1 MTRASAS
8 RVAILLATV
17 AVVGVGCGGGSPT
30 APSNVP
36 SAVQGTVALAV
47 FQFAVVHFSVDRAGT
62 LSSRVDWSNANND
75 IDTALLRGRCTVDQV
90 LGETQGCNEAAAIAS
105 DDSFSKPSVFSPA
118 VQSGDHTL
126 IIFNWGP
133 GADTSS
139 YRIEGSVS
147 GATSPTLSPGLIP
160 SPGPNP
166 SPSPAPSPNRRTD
179 TFGFTLLA
187 GSQQAV
193 VMGPVRAGNG
203 PVDVALTFSGG
214 FIILACVGTQSSC
227 TPMGGRPTTRSFTIP
242 ADFPAGP
249 IQATVYFNRNLP
261 QPPGNAMGTVSF
273 TYNPL

>member
-1 MTRASAS
+1 MTWMSGP
-8 RVAILLATV
+8 RVAILLVIV
-17 AVVGVGCGGGSPT
+17 AGTLTGCGGGSPT
-30 APSNVP
+30 TPSSAPS
-36 SAVQGTVALAV
+36 AIQGTIALGV

-62 LSSRVDWSNANND
+62 LSSRVDWSNSTND

-90 LGETQGCNEAAAIAS
+90 LGEAPGCNEAAAVVS
-105 DDSFSKPSVFSPA
+105 DDSVNKPSVFSPA

-139 YRIEGSVS
+139 YRLEGSVS
-147 GATSPTLSPGLIP
+147 GATSPTLSPVLIP
-160 SPGPNP
+160 SPVPTP
-166 SPSPAPSPNRRTD
+166 SPSPTPSPNRRTE

-193 VMGPVRAGNG
+193 VAGPVRAGNG
-203 PVDVALTFSGG
+203 PVEVALTFSGG
-214 FIILACVGTQSSC
+214 FIILACVGTPSSC
-227 TPMGGRPTTRSFTIP
+227 IPMGGRPTTRSFTIP

-261 QPPGNAMGTVSF
+261 QPPGNATGTVSF
-273 TYNPL
+273 TYSPL